1 MDKTEILHGL
11 DKMLDDLDSDLE
23 PKIDVEVIIGAR
35 NVVLKCL
42 QDEIRNNAAQAIKEM
57 NDKDLKI
64 QFDRGFH
71 EGYRQAVRDALTNVR
86 IKVVKS

>member
-11 DKMLDDLDSDLE
+11 DKMLDALDSDLE
-23 PKIDVEVIIGAR
+23 PEINVEVIIGAR

-42 QDEIRNNAAQAIKEM
+42 QEEIRDKAAQTIIEM

-71 EGYRQAVRDALTNVR
+71 EGYRQAVRDTLSHVR
-86 IKVVKS
+86 IEVNS

>member
-23 PKIDVEVIIGAR
+23 PTINVEVIIGAR
-35 NVVLKCL
+35 DVVLKCL
-42 QDEIRNNAAQAIKEM
+42 QEEIRNNAAQVIMEM

-64 QFDRGFH
+64 HFDRGFH
-71 EGYRQAVRDALTNVR
+71 EGYRQCVRDM
-86 IKVVKS
+86 IDHVKISMEVD